1 MRAADG
7 VLATEPTTYQGFHRL
22 TGTSTKSPLSSCEHF
37 SALLWRMTDL
47 TGLAGPF
54 QDYFSSILT
63 GTSSA
68 FAWILLNDVSLTAAI
83 GTVTCQEFSA
93 SFPG

>member
-1 MRAADG
+1 MRPADG
-7 VLATEPTTYQGFHRL
+7 VLPTEPTTYQGFQRL
-22 TGTSTKSPLSSCEHF
+22 SGTSTKSLFRAGNPSQ
-37 SALLWRMTDL
+37 LLWRMTDL
-47 TGLAGPF
+47 TGLAVPC

-83 GTVTCQEFSA
+83 GTVTSKEFSA